1 VGSLAGPLQE
11 PLKDKIEMQNQNDE
25 IAPTDAQLDA
35 VSEAPRKP
43 LTPQAQRALDEAQ
56 ARREAAARAAE
67 LAADAP
73 VEINGRGGL
82 DPVRYGDWES
92 KGITSD
98 F

>member
-1 VGSLAGPLQE
+1 MTQTHDPNNQE
-11 PLKDKIEMQNQNDE
+11 PRDQVA
-25 IAPTDAQLDA
+25 APQI
-35 VSEAPRKP
+35 RKP
-43 LTPQAQRALDEAQ
+43 LTPQARRALEEAQ
-56 ARREAAARAAE
+56 ARREARE
-67 LAADAP
+67 LAAAATAP

>member
-1 VGSLAGPLQE
+1 
-11 PLKDKIEMQNQNDE
+11 MQSQNHE
-25 IAPTDAQLDA
+25 IAPTDAQPDA

-56 ARREAAARAAE
+56 ARRDARAAE